1 MTVTA
6 LRKAERRT
14 GWEVRYGS
22 KETTVFCFLLKK
34 DTGSKYNEMLIA
46 VSSGWC

>member
-14 GWEVRYGS
+14 GEKLDMAQG
-22 KETTVFCFLLKK
+22 TTVFCFLLK